1 MLKRAS
7 LKIAKQSLKDD
18 VTQTTKE
25 RKAKFNKLS
34 NDLNFRKNLN
44 TKTKPSNYS
53 VPFSCWIDVK
63 HSSIES
69 TDSFFLDLKNEYKQ
83 IWKMSP
89 SLKLSKKLKEEKLGQ
104 TTEEF
109 KDDLKSLKAILN
121 KIKELE
127 LLREQEINEI
137 KMKQK
142 ES

>member
-7 LKIAKQSLKDD
+7 LKTVKQSLKDD

-89 SLKLSKKLKEEKLGQ
+89 SLKLWKKLKEEKLGQ

>member
-7 LKIAKQSLKDD
+7 LKTVKQSLKDD

-137 KMKQK
+137 
-142 ES
+142 

>member
-1 MLKRAS
+1 
-7 LKIAKQSLKDD
+7 
-18 VTQTTKE
+18 
-25 RKAKFNKLS
+25 
-34 NDLNFRKNLN
+34 
-44 TKTKPSNYS
+44 
-53 VPFSCWIDVK
+53 
-63 HSSIES
+63 
-69 TDSFFLDLKNEYKQ
+69 
-83 IWKMSP
+83 MSP
-89 SLKLSKKLKEEKLGQ
+89 SLKLAKKLKEEKLGQ

>member
-7 LKIAKQSLKDD
+7 LKTAKQSLKDD

-69 TDSFFLDLKNEYKQ
+69 TDSFFLDLKNECKQ